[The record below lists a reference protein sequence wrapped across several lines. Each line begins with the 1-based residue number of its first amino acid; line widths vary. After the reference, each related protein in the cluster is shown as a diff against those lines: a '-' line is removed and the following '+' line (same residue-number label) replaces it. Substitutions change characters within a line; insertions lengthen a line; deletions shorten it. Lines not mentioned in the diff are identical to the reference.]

1 MSVINSMS
9 IRDALQHANNAGR
22 GSLSALETVI
32 KALAEGAVYDV
43 YAGNP
48 TGNITPKAKGTWV
61 LDTSNNIWYRAK
73 GIAKTDWIAIGEHG
87 LTAAELTVL
96 NVVAGTGAASRA
108 MVLDANGDLT
118 VPGAVDLDGN
128 DMAVLASNGISGFA
142 ETFVSSVIK
151 IGTIIKTTIFI
162 DLTGLESGDAGD
174 IIGDATPSISH
185 LGQFTVARSGALFYG
200 QITCLET
207 PAGGDP
213 DIDFT
218 SADEATG
225 VQDTAISGLSNTQ
238 VLLDTGDWA
247 QGVVFEVMT
256 GLPAADQYL
265 YMTDVGGTAVVYS
278 AGKFLLEFYGA

>member
-1 MSVINSMS
+1 MS
-9 IRDALQHANNAGR
+9 G
-22 GSLSALETVI
+22 
-32 KALAEGAVYDV
+32 
-43 YAGNP
+43 
-48 TGNITPKAKGTWV
+48 
-61 LDTSNNIWYRAK
+61 
-73 GIAKTDWIAIGEHG
+73 
-87 LTAAELTVL
+87 AELTLRDVIECTGEAARSLVL
-96 NVVAGTGAASRA
+96 KANNELDVSCCKEITGY
-108 MVLDANGDLT
+108 
-118 VPGAVDLDGN
+118 